1 VQFEQSEI
9 EEDKDAQTS
18 DSILHMGVNDELA
31 AVFVDSDEMKCS
43 RVAPNGCDANEDDRA
58 LVVAVPCTNPGVSS
72 HCSAP
77 PRRPNSSANHLPLH
91 GDRIWSVEASQAAA
105 DVRRCVLVV
114 AGDWRGMVRMRIADS
129 GELVG
134 QWKGGSDFVYDVA
147 IDVKACM
154 VMGAYGRS
162 GLSVWSFKIGE
173 SGPRKPLVVVA
184 DGPPRAMEVPLDT
197 FNHSSAIG
205 SIGLARDGHVAVSCS
220 HQDEFVLV
228 WETATGKST
237 RQLDIDSSDERWRT
251 AVIGSCARG
260 IRRKTARMLFFTSGV
275 RPVKYSL
282 PISSVMPK
290 DRAIGPR

>member
-1 VQFEQSEI
+1 VKFEQSEI

-58 LVVAVPCTNPGVSS
+58 LVVAVLCTNPGVSSHCSAPPRRPNSS

-105 DVRRCVLVV
+105 DGRRCVFVV

-184 DGPPRAMEVPLDT
+184 DRPPRAMEVPLDT
-197 FNHSSAIG
+197 FNH
-205 SIGLARDGHVAVSCS
+205 
-220 HQDEFVLV
+220 
-228 WETATGKST
+228 
-237 RQLDIDSSDERWRT
+237 
-251 AVIGSCARG
+251 
-260 IRRKTARMLFFTSGV
+260 
-275 RPVKYSL
+275 
-282 PISSVMPK
+282 
-290 DRAIGPR
+290 